1 MINSLLARFSFLLFC
16 LPVFSHAETR
26 TAVGEGAELIM
37 KYGTI
42 SHTKCGNL
50 DEMQWEFCT
59 SMVKLTENVDE
70 VKGYSG
76 IWECS
81 FHHNYAGH
89 YVNIICL
96 EVAREY

>member
-1 MINSLLARFSFLLFC
+1 MGTLWEYSGTALDQHGNSI
-16 LPVFSHAETR
+16 
-26 TAVGEGAELIM
+26 G
-37 KYGTI
+37 I
-42 SHTKCGNL
+42 SWEQSENTL
-50 DEMQWEFCT
+50 EMQWEYCT
-59 SMVKLTENVDE
+59 SMIKLKENVDE